1 MAVTINC
8 DLRSLFGAVRDQ
20 GARPTCLAFA
30 ASDAHA
36 GVRPGW
42 VPLSCEF
49 AYFHALKRDGAAPGK
64 GTTLDGM
71 LTALREDGQ
80 PPEEIWP
87 YLAKMPADITAW
99 KPPAIAEP
107 RYRRES
113 ARGRKSIVEVV
124 QLLDKGAPVIVTMT
138 LSDAFYRP
146 NADGLIASAEAPDSK
161 RRHGVIAVGHG
172 RNGSSTVVLI
182 RNSWGAAWGLG
193 GYAWISED
201 YLTPRIFGFAEMR
214 EDLTNVSAHQTN
226 GNMRSGVA

>member
-1 MAVTINC
+1 MAVTIDC

-49 AYFHALKRDGAAPGK
+49 VYFHALKRDGGAPEK
-64 GTTLDGM
+64 GATLEGM
-71 LTALREDGQ
+71 LTALKEDGQ
-80 PPEEIWP
+80 PPEEVWP
-87 YLAKMPADITAW
+87 YLAKIPPDMTKW
-99 KPPAIAEP
+99 KPPAKAEP
-107 RYRRES
+107 LYRRDS
-113 ARGRKSIVEVV
+113 ARGRKSIAEVV
-124 QLLDKGAPVIVTMT
+124 ELLNKGAPVIVTMS

-146 NADGLIASAEAPDSK
+146 DAIGLISSTEPPDPK

-172 RNGSSTVVLI
+172 RNGAFKVVLI
-182 RNSWGAAWGLG
+182 RNSWGVAWGLS
-193 GYAWISED
+193 GYAWISEG

-214 EDLTNVSAHQTN
+214 EDLTNVSAH
-226 GNMRSGVA
+226 